1 MYFIKYMS
9 TTSYLICRKCK
20 DASPSYDGSQ
30 HVYGNMAVSS
40 LQLLL
45 HSSSAFGKYLKTST
59 VYNISQYAIC
69 FKCQIIALFFKL
81 INKNSIENSALK

>member
-9 TTSYLICRKCK
+9 TRSYLICRKCK

-40 LQLLL
+40 LQLFFFC
-45 HSSSAFGKYLKTST
+45 SVAFGKYFKTST

-69 FKCQIIALFFKL
+69 FKCQITALF
-81 INKNSIENSALK
+81 SS